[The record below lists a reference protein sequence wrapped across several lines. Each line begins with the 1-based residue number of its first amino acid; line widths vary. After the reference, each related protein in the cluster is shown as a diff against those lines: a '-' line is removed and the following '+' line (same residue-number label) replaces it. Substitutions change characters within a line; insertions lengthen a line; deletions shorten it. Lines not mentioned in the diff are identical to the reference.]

1 MPKLPPI
8 IIEARMTANLPDD
21 LMNALTTELDS
32 LKEESAGRLC
42 HILRGLFACM
52 QDLNARLAALEI
64 QHPEAGGEEGA

>member
-1 MPKLPPI
+1 
-8 IIEARMTANLPDD
+8 MTANLPDD
-21 LMNALTTELDS
+21 LMNARTTELDS

-64 QHPEAGGEEGA
+64 QHPEAGGEEG

>member
-1 MPKLPPI
+1 
-8 IIEARMTANLPDD
+8 MTANLPDD
-21 LMNALTTELDS
+21 LMNALTTELES

-64 QHPEAGGEEGA
+64 QHPEAGGEEG